1 MKVVTATGV
10 YGNEKQVMD
19 VVISNVRREVSQKG
33 MQMYVLNCDIILARV
48 KRWLTVG
55 YFTKLGN
62 RNPNE

>member
-1 MKVVTATGV
+1 MKVVTATSKE
-10 YGNEKQVMD
+10 YMETRNRLWLSATSEERSAKL
-19 VVISNVRREVSQKG
+19 
-33 MQMYVLNCDIILARV
+33 QMYVLNCDIILARV